1 MLCGDITSIKKGMM
15 LGKGISILSQK
26 EEEEE
31 VKQQMNK

>member
-15 LGKGISILSQK
+15 LGKGISILSPK
-26 EEEEE
+26 EEE